1 MKQFYDNSIGLDP
14 VKNKGVAMR
23 NVDANIKFV
32 DIIFIL
38 MVLAFLFATVFVT
51 GTAMAETAKFLL
63 DKNEEAF
70 FTAPCPGETDL
81 WCVAIKNDGPV
92 ESQLGYGFEKRPDD
106 GTFQF
111 FERANVKTV
120 TIKAVFPKDLTKNWG
135 ITPSEAIVSTYNGKK
150 LPKIKEAT
158 FSWFMRNDV
167 SAELTVQKNAFGRMT
182 FSEIKKKESS
192 VNWMLIGVAFVMV
205 MLGVF
210 IGIESKK
217 ICFAIIASSIL
228 PSLAI
233 TAVIFSGANPT
244 TWRALGFGATF
255 CLLIP
260 TSAVLAHFLYRR
272 MGHKRFYDNSIGL
285 NSENKRGEK

>member
-1 MKQFYDNSIGLDP
+1 
-14 VKNKGVAMR
+14 
-23 NVDANIKFV
+23 
-32 DIIFIL
+32 
-38 MVLAFLFATVFVT
+38 MVLTFLFATVFGI
-51 GTAMAETAKFLL
+51 GTARAEDDKFPL

-70 FTAPCPGETDL
+70 FAAPCPGETGL
-81 WCVAIKNDGPV
+81 WCVAIKTEGFF
-92 ESQLGYGFEKRPDD
+92 ESQLGYGFEKRSD
-106 GTFQF
+106 GTFHF
-111 FERANVKTV
+111 VDRANVKTE
-120 TIKAVFPKDLTKNWG
+120 TIKVTFSKNIIKNWG

-150 LPKIKEAT
+150 LPKIEETT

-167 SAELTVQKNAFGRMT
+167 SAELTVQKNAFGGMT

-192 VNWMLIGVAFVMV
+192 VNWMLIGVAFVM
-205 MLGVF
+205 MLFGVF
-210 IGIESKK
+210 IGTESKK
-217 ICFAIIASSIL
+217 IYFTIIASSIL

-233 TAVIFSGANPT
+233 TAVIISGANPT